1 MRLIMKDKVLL
12 LFIYEHTKDPLPEES
27 GICIIA
33 ALLRQ
38 EGYKVTVICKNVN
51 DITVDDLIDERSVLI
66 GYTTYQFNKNT
77 VNRHIAMIKKKYPEI
92 KSFIGGI
99 YATYSGNEMMEENNA
114 IDFCIRGEGE
124 HTTVELLKAINGELQ
139 FSEVTGLTY
148 RSMGRIIENPDRE
161 LNDDL
166 DTLPFAARDLLND
179 GPLTI
184 ANIQG
189 SRGCCA
195 NCSFCTS
202 KIQWKKWRGRS
213 INNIIDEIEYLK
225 RDYSINVYNFY
236 DNSFEDPDKYLNRI
250 REFASELSKREL
262 NIFYNVY
269 IRADFYKKA
278 SDSIM
283 KLLFDTG
290 LRSVEIGI
298 EAANEQDLALYNK
311 KTTVQDNEKIIDFIN
326 QYGIISHLDF
336 INFNPYST
344 IDSIKKN
351 LDFLIRHNSMFNFFS
366 KLNIF
371 PKTSIYEK
379 VVRDE
384 LYSHRDSEGLDH
396 YNFVD
401 PVISILCKYII
412 GIKNDLIVNYDNMFN
427 QMKWLMVYIPLQL
440 SYISNRHP
448 VSNLAAHSLKEYS
461 LKIKTLNTSI
471 NALLYNWISDLLK
484 LCTTSSMKQLPE
496 NLRNLTHDKKIME
509 SLQTLFQQIVSLN
522 KRVNRLN
529 IYSTVQ

>member
-1 MRLIMKDKVLL
+1 MKDKVLL
-12 LFIYEHTKDPLPEES
+12 LFIYEHTMDPLPEES

-38 EGYKVTVICKNVN
+38 EGYEVTVISRHINNINV
-51 DITVDDLIDERSVLI
+51 DELIDEKTVLI

-77 VNRHIAMIKKKYPEI
+77 VSRHVAMIKKKYPMI
-92 KSFIGGI
+92 KTFIGGI
-99 YATYSGNEMMEENNA
+99 YATYSGNDLMKENDA

-124 HTTVELLKAINGELQ
+124 HTTVELLKAIKGELQ
-139 FSEVTGLTY
+139 FSQVTGLTY
-148 RSMGRIIENPDRE
+148 RSAKKVIENPDRE
-161 LNDDL
+161 LKDDL
-166 DTLPFAARDLLND
+166 DTLPFAARDLLNQS
-179 GPLTI
+179 PFTI
-184 ANIQG
+184 ASIQG

-213 INNIIDEIEYLK
+213 IDNIIDEIEYLK
-225 RDYSINVYNFY
+225 RDYSIKVYNFY

-250 REFASELSKREL
+250 SAFANELIKRKL

-283 KLLFDTG
+283 KLLYESG

-298 EAANEQDLALYNK
+298 EAANEQDLVLYNK
-311 KTTVQDNEKIIDFIN
+311 MATVQDNENIINFIKLH
-326 QYGIISHLDF
+326 GIIPHLDF

-344 IDSIKKN
+344 MDTIKKN
-351 LDFLIRHNSMFNFFS
+351 LDFLKRHKSMFNFFS

-379 VVRDE
+379 VVRDG
-384 LYSHRDSEGLDH
+384 LYSHRDNEGQDH
-396 YNFVD
+396 YNFVNQK
-401 PVISILCKYII
+401 ISILCNFII
-412 GIKNDLIVNYDNMFN
+412 GIKEDLIVNHNNLFN
-427 QMKWLMVYIPLQL
+427 QMKWLMVYIPIQL
-440 SYISNRHP
+440 TYIHNNHP
-448 VSNLAAHSLKEYS
+448 VSRLVKHSLIEYQS
-461 LKIKTLNTSI
+461 KIQTLNSSI
-471 NALLYNWISDLLK
+471 NTLLYDWISDLLRVCEISNTEK
-484 LCTTSSMKQLPE
+484 LSE
-496 NLRNLTHDKKIME
+496 NLIKLTQDKKVMNSI
-509 SLQTLFQQIVSLN
+509 QTNFDQIVSLN

-529 IYSTVQ
+529 IYNSIQ